1 MRIYIFLF
9 ISFCF
14 VTQSKAQSN
23 SSKPNIIF
31 ILADDLG
38 YGDLGIYGQT
48 KFETLHIDEMARKGL
63 RFTQFYTGTSVCAPS
78 RASLMS
84 GQHTGHI
91 YIRGNKEIS
100 PEGQEPLADTVITI
114 ASLLKENGYVT
125 GAFGKWGL
133 GMVGTSGDPN
143 KKGFDEFYG
152 YNCQRQAHSYYPN
165 HLWHNNTKV
174 EFENN
179 LINRAYYAADLIHEK
194 TLDFIVDNKNR
205 PFFLFV
211 PTVLPHAELS
221 GPKDSLYQ
229 RYEHKFEETP
239 YIGNHYA
246 SADKPRAMYA
256 SMVARMDE
264 HVGQIL
270 QKLDELGIAENT
282 IIMFASDNG
291 AHKEGG
297 ADPDFFNSSGDLKG
311 IKRSLY
317 EGGIRTAFIAYWPN
331 KIKENQVTQQKGAF
345 WDIMPTLLDLSNTQP
360 SQKYYTDGISLV
372 PTLLGQGKQQ
382 QHDYLYWEFHEEGG
396 RQALR
401 KGDWKLIVQQAKNPE
416 KRYYEFFNV
425 VKDPSEKNNL
435 FKKESKRAKRFVEDI
450 KSVRKES
457 ELFPLLIK

>member
-1 MRIYIFLF
+1 MKNYLFLLL
-9 ISFCF
+9 SFCF
-14 VTQSKAQSN
+14 TTLLCAQN
-23 SSKPNIIF
+23 NASKPNIVL

-48 KFETLHIDEMARKGL
+48 KIETPHLDRMAKKGI
-63 RFTQFYTGTSVCAPS
+63 RFNQFYTGTSVCAPS

-84 GQHTGHI
+84 GQHTGHT
-91 YIRGNKEIS
+91 YIRGNKEIA
-100 PEGQEPLADTVITI
+100 PEGQEPLADSVITI

-143 KKGFDEFYG
+143 VKGFDEFYG

-174 EFENN
+174 EFDNN
-179 LINRAYYAADLIHEK
+179 LVKREFYAADLIQEK
-194 TLDFIVDNKNR
+194 TLDFIVDNQDK

-211 PTVLPHAELS
+211 PTVLPHAELA
-221 GPKDSLYQ
+221 GPKDSLYR
-229 RYEHKFEETP
+229 RYENKFEETP
-239 YIGNHYA
+239 YIGHHYA
-246 SADKPRAMYA
+246 SADKPRAMFA

-264 HVGQIL
+264 HVGQIIN
-270 QKLDELGIAENT
+270 KLEELGLADNT
-282 IIMFASDNG
+282 IILFASDNG

-297 ADPDFFNSSGDLKG
+297 SDPDFFNSSGDLKG

-331 KIKENQVTQQKGAF
+331 KIKENQLTDQKGAF

-360 SQKYYTDGISLV
+360 AQKYYTDGVSLI
-372 PTLLGQGKQQ
+372 PTLLGKGKQE
-382 QHDYLYWEFHEEGG
+382 QHEYLYWEFHEEGG

-401 KGDWKLIVQQAKNPE
+401 KGDYKLIVQQAKDPA

-425 VKDPSEKNNL
+425 VKDASEKNNL
-435 FKKESKRAKRFVEDI
+435 IKKESKKAKKFIEDI
-450 KSVRKES
+450 KYVRKES
-457 ELFPLLIK
+457 ELFPLLTQ